1 MRKKHRSAIGAK
13 DKWQR
18 EKRISFSSCRVE
30 QECLCVHRTESA
42 TKKEEKEMNNN
53 MNELLE
59 AVKNL
64 REVIQKLNAE
74 QPTVSS
80 VNIFSYGG
88 TSIHLVDEQ
97 NILDI
102 SQVKSLGA
110 TSCEINVDD
119 ITIRATL

>member
-1 MRKKHRSAIGAK
+1 
-13 DKWQR
+13 
-18 EKRISFSSCRVE
+18 
-30 QECLCVHRTESA
+30 
-42 TKKEEKEMNNN
+42 MNNN

-74 QPTVSS
+74 QPSVSS
-80 VNIFSYGG
+80 VNVFSYGG
-88 TSIHLVDEQ
+88 ASIYLVDEQ
-97 NILDI
+97 NLLDI
-102 SQVKSLGA
+102 SQAKSLGA

>member
-1 MRKKHRSAIGAK
+1 
-13 DKWQR
+13 
-18 EKRISFSSCRVE
+18 
-30 QECLCVHRTESA
+30 
-42 TKKEEKEMNNN
+42 MNNN

-64 REVIQKLNAE
+64 REVIYKTNKE
-74 QPTVSS
+74 QPNVSS
-80 VNIFSYGG
+80 VSVFSYGG
-88 TSIHLVDEQ
+88 ASIYLVDEQ

>member
-1 MRKKHRSAIGAK
+1 
-13 DKWQR
+13 
-18 EKRISFSSCRVE
+18 
-30 QECLCVHRTESA
+30 
-42 TKKEEKEMNNN
+42 MNNN

-97 NILDI
+97 NILDT
-102 SQVKSLGA
+102 SQAKSLGA
-110 TSCEINVDD
+110 TSCEIFVDD